1 MAAILFVAQETVK
14 TEKKK
19 EKKLSFS
26 WNLWKK
32 KSKKLAAAGF
42 EVMTKKIA
50 LYSVPLVTLS
60 KTTHVNYYK
69 ILCLSFLKL
78 FLLRNI

>member
-14 TEKKK
+14 IEKRKK
-19 EKKLSFS
+19 NYHFHEIYGKRSQ
-26 WNLWKK
+26 
-32 KSKKLAAAGF
+32 KSLAAAGF

-69 ILCLSFLKL
+69 ILYLSFLKL